1 MWIHEYPPASPWERI
16 QAPMSRSRRV
26 TSMSPGEFT
35 ATLDR
40 WTSQIPNLTYRLHP
54 FTSTIFLP
62 FHSLAFQPAAQTW
75 VFPVGKRWKINGNLA
90 MCSKAKYI
98 AAIIT
103 PSIQG
108 LLQHERCSPLS
119 YRKAS
124 SPAQQ
129 VQKPTAGRLPQ
140 ATPSSVLPS
149 HPGVLLSGGS

>member
-1 MWIHEYPPASPWERI
+1 MWIHDYPPRFTLGKDPGTNVPQSASHLHVTW
-16 QAPMSRSRRV
+16 RV
-26 TSMSPGEFT
+26 HSH
-35 ATLDR
+35 R

-62 FHSLAFQPAAQTW
+62 FHSLAFQPTAQTW